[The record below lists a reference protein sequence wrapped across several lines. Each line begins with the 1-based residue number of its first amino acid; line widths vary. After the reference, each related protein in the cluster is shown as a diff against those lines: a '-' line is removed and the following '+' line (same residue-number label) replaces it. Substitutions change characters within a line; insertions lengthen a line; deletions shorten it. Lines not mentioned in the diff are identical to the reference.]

1 MHLQTDSINRNA
13 AVPQPFHQ
21 LVDRLRFGIHTFG
34 SLVVVKQLRIRVG
47 LMRPLECQGD
57 VFRPDAAQPDG
68 ILQIA
73 LRVER
78 FVDYIPGVD
87 LTPVATNHCGYM
99 LP

>member
-1 MHLQTDSINRNA
+1 MHLQTDSIDRNA
-13 AVPQPFHQ
+13 AVPQIPHQ
-21 LVDRLRFGIHTFG
+21 SVNSLRFGVHAFSG
-34 SLVVVKQLRIRVG
+34 LVVVEQLRLRIS
-47 LMRPLECQGD
+47 LMRPLERQGN
-57 VFRPDAAQPDG
+57 VVRTDAAQPDG